1 MVLPLDLLQK
11 YIPIPVSYTHL
22 DVYKRQALAGTACNS
37 GDAGFYPPEREQA
50 KYYIVQY
57 NRGHYGNSEEE
68 LRQADAIEIRF
79 GQASMGGIGESVES
93 TDTVSYT
100 HLDVYK
106 RQVWMDLGKG

>member
-1 MVLPLDLLQK
+1 M
-11 YIPIPVSYTHL
+11 PIMATAMSYELSISKEAKLAWGKGT
-22 DVYKRQALAGTACNS
+22 ALAGTDCNS

-79 GQASMGGIGESVES
+79 GQASMVGFC
-93 TDTVSYT
+93 
-100 HLDVYK
+100 
-106 RQVWMDLGKG
+106 